1 MGVAEAEAAASTSE
15 DDDLFY
21 LSAGPLAAIVIGMG
35 LVPLRGFTVA
45 SNFTFVFVV
54 LTIVV
59 AEFGG
64 RRAALATAVVSTL
77 SLDFFLT
84 EPYLRLEI
92 EGKHDLIAFFGLAG
106 CGLLAA
112 SLASRRR
119 RPRSRT
125 GTGEGNLRPGP

>member
-1 MGVAEAEAAASTSE
+1 MNTDSE
-15 DDDLFY
+15 ELFY
-21 LSAGPLAAIVIGMG
+21 LGAGPLLAVLLGIG
-35 LVPLRGFTVA
+35 LVPVRHLTIA
-45 SNFTFVFVV
+45 SNFTFLF
-54 LTIVV
+54 LALIIVV

-64 RRAALATAVVSTL
+64 RRPALATAVAATL

-92 EGKHDLIAFFGLAG
+92 AGKHDIIAFFGLAG
-106 CGLLAA
+106 CGLLVAWLAA
-112 SLASRRR
+112 PRR